1 MKEFTF
7 FNLFKSM
14 NYMLELLIGTNIFL
28 WKWPRK
34 KQFKWI
40 FPLVCILDIALSSPF
55 YFLPFT
61 TLFNFLSFFFYL
73 GFMILIFGS
82 MSLCYDVPKTAILS
96 ACVGGICLQ
105 HIGYHLSVLVAMIP
119 GMNFMDSVFVE
130 EIICALIFII
140 CYFTIGKLV
149 AKNEYYKNF
158 DKRIVIIAV
167 ITVLF
172 CIGIIRFQRQACVEG
187 NYDKWMNIA
196 VSLYAITNSILSLF
210 ILFFLWRFVSV
221 KSSYFI
227 ERRLEEEELKQ
238 FKMQMRNNEQLNIKF
253 HDLKHKIQS
262 LEGSLPQKEVQEI
275 NKLLK
280 NYDASYQTGIP
291 GLDALLNEKSYYCLK
306 HSIDLTLN
314 GDVKALSFMD
324 QMDIYSLF
332 GNILDNAIEAV
343 NQIQEKEKRVISF
356 IIEKKGD
363 MVYLNEMNYS
373 TGNLNFVDGL
383 LETTKSGEKGYH
395 GFGMKS
401 IRNTAEKYDG
411 LVNVSIKKD
420 LFVLSIALFSP
431 NKKEDKK
438 EEM

>member
-1 MKEFTF
+1 MREFTF
-7 FNLFKSM
+7 FNLFKSI
-14 NYMLELLIGTNIFL
+14 NYMLELLIGTNVFL

-34 KQFKWI
+34 KHFKWF
-40 FPLVCILDIALSSPF
+40 FPLVCLLDIALASPV
-55 YFLPFT
+55 YFLPFN

-73 GFMILIFGS
+73 GFMFLLFGS
-82 MSLCYDVPKTAILS
+82 MSFCYAVPKTAILS

-105 HIGYHLSVLVAMIP
+105 HIGYHLSVLVTLIP
-119 GMNFMDSVFVE
+119 GTDFMDVVFFE

-140 CYFTIGKLV
+140 CYFTVGKLV

-158 DKRIVIIAV
+158 DKRIVLVAV

-172 CIGIIRFQRQACVEG
+172 CIGIIRFQRQSIVEG

-196 VSLYAITNSILSLF
+196 VSLYAITNSVLSLF
-210 ILFFLWRFVSV
+210 ILFFLWCFVSV

-238 FKMQMRNNEQLNIKF
+238 FKMQMMNNEQLNIKF

-262 LEGSLPQKEVQEI
+262 LEGSLPQNEVKEI
-275 NKLLK
+275 NRLLK

-306 HSIDLTLN
+306 HNINLTMN

-343 NQIQEKEKRVISF
+343 HQIQEKEKRVISV

-363 MVYLNEMNYS
+363 LVYLNEMNYS
-373 TGNLNFVDGL
+373 LGSLNFVDGIPQ
-383 LETTKSGEKGYH
+383 TTKSGEKGYH

-411 LVNVSIKKD
+411 LVNVSIEKD

-431 NKKEDKK
+431 NKDQDKK
-438 EEM
+438 EKM